1 MVMERGI
8 SDGWTAQKCSAWREN
23 EAVGVFIIVNNARS
37 VSIIRTMQYNTEQS
51 KIH

>member
-8 SDGWTAQKCSAWREN
+8 SDRWTAQKYSAWREN

-37 VSIIRTMQYNTEQS
+37 ATINMRYNTEQS